1 MPTIIRNTWKG
12 EKWTC
17 ESRGDPR
24 CPPEVQSPSL
34 LINLLEKVKKQKTR
48 IHTHNA
54 THENKNTRWQ
64 MKRNEMTEWK
74 DLECGPCGVT
84 VSVPSPNHNRIQQ
97 ISAQYKNKHLN
108 ENEIARHLPVENL
121 RDAKFPNHLLPISDP
136 PTRSGKMAGSRSKV
150 AVEIGRSETNL
161 SCLGRQM

>member
-1 MPTIIRNTWKG
+1 
-12 EKWTC
+12 
-17 ESRGDPR
+17 
-24 CPPEVQSPSL
+24 
-34 LINLLEKVKKQKTR
+34 
-48 IHTHNA
+48 
-54 THENKNTRWQ
+54 

-121 RDAKFPNHLLPISDP
+121 RDAKKKS
-136 PTRSGKMAGSRSKV
+136 RRSKGAGQKNLYFLQKDSGLGQAMMGAKKRASLSPEV
-150 AVEIGRSETNL
+150 QRSTGFQGGEGMGGGEEVEKPPAARPRRGHIVTVKYWKFVDNPSFYH
-161 SCLGRQM
+161 